1 MTSSA
6 RDARYGRRG
15 GTWAEPIPGATC
27 QICRQ
32 GDIAW
37 MAVFRDPVTMISL
50 HAHPMCNGC
59 RRRAEDRRGHERI
72 PGLEWHPLPRLWPG
86 RRAQAAAS

>member
-6 RDARYGRRG
+6 RDARFGRRG

-27 QICRQ
+27 GCCRQ

-37 MAVFRDPVTMISL
+37 MALRRDPITGLAV
-50 HAHPMCNGC
+50 HAWPLCNGC
-59 RRRAEDRRGHERI
+59 RTRTDARKGHQRI

-86 RRAQAAAS
+86 RRAEPAA